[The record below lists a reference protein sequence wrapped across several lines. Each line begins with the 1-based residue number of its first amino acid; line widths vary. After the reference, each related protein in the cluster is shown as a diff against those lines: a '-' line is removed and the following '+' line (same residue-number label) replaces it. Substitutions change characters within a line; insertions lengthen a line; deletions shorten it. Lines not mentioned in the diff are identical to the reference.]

1 MATTKDIRLAN
12 PILGNLMLAGVA
24 QGTQM
29 AASVLFP
36 RLPTALRGFQLAQ
49 MGDEATRRYNTRR
62 APGAATKQVK
72 ISWQGSTYTVAQH
85 AIDVPIP
92 RELIQEQDEARR
104 LNVGANLDISQVAV
118 NTALQILN
126 LDYEMEAAAIA
137 TDAGA
142 YSGNVLGLSGTTKWS
157 NAAGTPVTDVRN
169 KAEVVRKATGRRP
182 NVLVLGA
189 GVLNALTM
197 NPEVKGYLP
206 STNLGPA
213 TADQLKT
220 ILNVAN
226 IVVADAVVT
235 QEDGTVDDVWGNNAI
250 LAYAPNIGADGT
262 GLSLGEP
269 AFGFTSWMNGHPFVE
284 TPYYDRATKSWI
296 YGATFER
303 SPTLVR
309 GSAGFLFQNPA

>member
-1 MATTKDIRLAN
+1 MTPKDIRLAN

-29 AASVLFP
+29 AAQALFP
-36 RLPTALRGFQLAQ
+36 RLPTALRGFQLGQ
-49 MGDEATRRYNTRR
+49 MGDEATRHYNTRR
-62 APGAATKQVK
+62 APGAATKQIK
-72 ISWQGSTYTVAQH
+72 ISWQGKTYTVAQH

-92 RELIQEQDEARR
+92 RELIQEADEAKR
-104 LNVGANLDISQVAV
+104 LNVGLNIDISTIAV
-118 NTALQILN
+118 NTALQVLN
-126 LDYEMEAAAIA
+126 LDYEIEASDIA
-137 TDAGA
+137 TDSSVYG
-142 YSGNVLGLSGTTKWS
+142 GNVLALSGGTKWS
-157 NAAGTPVTDVRN
+157 ASTGTPVTDVRA
-169 KAEVVRKATGRRP
+169 KAEVIRKGTGRRP
-182 NVLVLGA
+182 NTFVLGA

-213 TADQLKT
+213 TLDQLKT
-220 ILNVAN
+220 LLNVPN

-235 QEDGTVDDVWGNNAI
+235 GEDGTVSDVWGNNAI
-250 LAYAPNIGADGT
+250 LAYAPPIGADGS

-269 AFGFTSWMNGHPFVE
+269 AFGFTSWMDGHPFVE

-303 SPTLVR
+303 TPTPVR
-309 GSAGFLFQNPA
+309 GTAGFLFQNPN

>member
-1 MATTKDIRLAN
+1 MTPKDIRLAN
-12 PILGNLMLAGVA
+12 PILGNLMLTGVA
-24 QGTQM
+24 QGTAM

-49 MGDEATRRYNTRR
+49 LGDEATRRYNTRR

-72 ISWQGSTYTVAQH
+72 IGWQGSTYTVAEH

-104 LNVGANLDISQVAV
+104 LNVGANLDISRVAV
-118 NTALQILN
+118 NTALQVLN
-126 LDYEMEAAAIA
+126 LDYEIEAAAIA
-137 TDAGA
+137 TDTAAYGA
-142 YSGNVLGLSGTTKWS
+142 NVLGLSGGTKWS
-157 NAAGTPVTDVRN
+157 STGTPVTDVRG
-169 KAEVVRKATGRRP
+169 KAEVIRKATGRRP
-182 NVLVLGA
+182 NTLVLGA

-197 NPEVKGYLP
+197 NAEVKGYLP
-206 STNLGPA
+206 NTNLGPA
-213 TADQLKT
+213 TIEQLKS

-235 QEDGTVDDVWGNNAI
+235 GEDGTVSDVWGNNAI
-250 LAYAPNIGADGT
+250 LAYAPVIGADGS

-269 AFGFTSWMNGHPFVE
+269 AFGFTSWLEGHPFVE

-309 GSAGFLFQNPA
+309 GTAGFLFTNPA